1 MGQVTSG
8 QVPLAQSAALVS
20 AVGERVAPVRG
31 PPYGVAAGSGA
42 GRARAVL
49 QVWRT

>member
-1 MGQVTSG
+1 MGQMTSG

-20 AVGERVAPVRG
+20 VVGERVAPVRG